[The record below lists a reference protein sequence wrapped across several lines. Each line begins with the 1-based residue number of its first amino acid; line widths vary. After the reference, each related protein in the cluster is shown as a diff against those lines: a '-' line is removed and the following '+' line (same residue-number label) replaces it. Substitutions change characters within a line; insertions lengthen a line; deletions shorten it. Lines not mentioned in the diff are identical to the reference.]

1 MIKSTCQLLL
11 LDGYQRPR
19 VNMNLERAKTLFL
32 AVPSLSWLYQ
42 RKSESKST
50 IWFFLGEGSA
60 GQTPVYDC
68 EGTSTVLE
76 LHNPR
81 LLRLLEPASK
91 LRLNSALFTSGTGLF
106 TSNQYTTCITTLTRL
121 ALDVA
126 SLLHLFVS
134 VWKRMKGCKRENVII
149 AAQCLCES
157 CSRLPSTYL
166 VNAKAWKPCIFRST

>member
-1 MIKSTCQLLL
+1 
-11 LDGYQRPR
+11 
-19 VNMNLERAKTLFL
+19 MNLERAKTLFL

-68 EGTSTVLE
+68 EETSTVLE

-134 VWKRMKGCKRENVII
+134 VWQRMQRCKRENAII
-149 AAQCLCES
+149 VAQCLCES

-166 VNAKAWKPCIFRST
+166 VNAKA